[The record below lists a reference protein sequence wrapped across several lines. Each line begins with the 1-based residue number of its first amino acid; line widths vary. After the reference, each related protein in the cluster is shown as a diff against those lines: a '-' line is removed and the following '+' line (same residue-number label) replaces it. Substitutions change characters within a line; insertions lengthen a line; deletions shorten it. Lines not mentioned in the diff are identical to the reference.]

1 MGRGISRGSSPD
13 ASQSGAQ
20 PRMRHGPICNAW
32 PSPPRGRKNE
42 RQLQRMGR
50 NLGSG
55 RLCGPIV
62 VVCRNFYPRKFV
74 QPESCLSLVLR
85 LCIFFFPSPFISS
98 FPFFSFH
105 LARGE
110 RIFERYFGGRGFW
123 NWSKSRDRG
132 IGRKEGLSKWLEKI
146 FLLFLIS
153 LLRDI
158 YTFEEKGWKINVE
171 KKVEQ
176 GRMEHWFIRKITMF
190 VERDLEGIE

>member
-50 NLGSG
+50 NLGTG

-62 VVCRNFYPRKFV
+62 VVRRNFYPRKFV

-85 LCIFFFPSPFISS
+85 LCIFFPLSLYFFVSLFLVPSRS
-98 FPFFSFH
+98 
-105 LARGE
+105 RGE
-110 RIFERYFGGRGFW
+110 
-123 NWSKSRDRG
+123 D
-132 IGRKEGLSKWLEKI
+132 
-146 FLLFLIS
+146 
-153 LLRDI
+153 
-158 YTFEEKGWKINVE
+158 
-171 KKVEQ
+171 
-176 GRMEHWFIRKITMF
+176 IRKI
-190 VERDLEGIE
+190 LWGEGILKLIEKSRSRNWEERRIVEVVGENFLAFLDLFATRYIYFRREGMKNKCWEKGGARKNGTLVY